1 MPPDFHPCV
10 PKNYAYV
17 ANCVHSVSFMVCITS
32 RRMCTYVG
40 QVLTML
46 AGQLITAKARV
57 GTAEGMLPLAE
68 LTLSM
73 SSECPGLLRCGGAGE
88 RGRR

>member
-1 MPPDFHPCV
+1 MFE
-10 PKNYAYV
+10 
-17 ANCVHSVSFMVCITS
+17 
-32 RRMCTYVG
+32 